1 MRAIYLKEIRQF
13 LNSLI
18 AYVVIG
24 VFLTA
29 IGLLMWVFPETS
41 VINYG
46 FADLE
51 TLFSLGPYVFMFLIP
66 AITMRMFAEERG
78 SGTIELLLTKPLTEW
93 QIVLGKYF
101 AAVTLVVF
109 SVLPT
114 LIYFYSIYQL
124 GNPVGNLDIPGIVG
138 SYIGF
143 ILIGCVF
150 AAIGLAASAFT
161 ENQIVSFIL
170 AVFLCFVLYSGLSSL
185 AELFPGEL
193 SLYIEDLSLSFH
205 YDALSRGLI
214 DTRDITYFLS
224 VIVFV
229 IIVTHWKIISRK
241 MSFKPIRSRLWKRVI
256 GGMLALLVFNIL
268 VANFFYRLDLT
279 EDKRHTLKPATKVL
293 LRQLDE
299 PMTIEILVA
308 GDLPNGFERFR
319 RSVKQIIEEFD
330 VHKPGVINYFFT
342 DPSAAEDAQT
352 RDENYRYL
360 MSQGFEPT
368 RLVDTENGRQI
379 EKIVFPYVIVR
390 YGEQAAGILLFK
402 GGRGATANE
411 TINKS
416 IENIE
421 FELAVGLQRLAGL
434 NRKKI
439 GLVRGHDELDSL
451 EIAGFMSEMVQFF
464 DLEEMKLEKEI
475 FPKDYDALI
484 IAKPQKAFSKSEKY
498 VLDQYIMH
506 GGKAAFLIESLEVE
520 MARAAGPGTLATP
533 IPHNLEDL
541 LFRYGIRLNQNYV
554 QDIQNFGRYPV
565 VVDDNENI
573 INLPWPFY
581 SSVNEF
587 SEHPISKNLDALYLR
602 FYSTM
607 DTVKAEGV
615 KKTALM
621 NTSPYT
627 RVLPVPAP
635 VAFEDYANE
644 PDPQQFNEGA
654 KIAGYLLEGT
664 FTSLYKNRILP
675 DSVNKSAYFDESIP
689 TKIVVISD
697 GDLIRNEMNLR
708 NGNPYE
714 LGVNP
719 YAEEGEKVRYANK
732 DLMFNVLAYL
742 TDENGLIT
750 SRNKDIALRPLNRIK
765 LQQERTY
772 WQALN
777 IAGPLVLIIVFG
789 FLRDFLRRKKY
800 TRYK

>member
-1 MRAIYLKEIRQF
+1 MRAIYFKEIRQF

-29 IGLLMWVFPETS
+29 IGLLMWVFPDTS
-41 VINYG
+41 VLNYG

-101 AAVTLVVF
+101 ASITLVVF
-109 SVLPT
+109 SILPT

-124 GNPVGNLDIPGIVG
+124 GNPVGNLDVPGFIG

-150 AAIGLAASAFT
+150 AAIGLASSAFT
-161 ENQIVSFIL
+161 QNQIVSFIL
-170 AVFLCFVLYSGLSSL
+170 AVFLCFFLYSGLSSL

-193 SLYIEDLSLSFH
+193 SLYVEDLSLSFH

-224 VIVFV
+224 VIIFV
-229 IIVTHWKIISRK
+229 IIICHWQVISRK
-241 MSFKPIRSRLWKRVI
+241 LSYKPVRSRLWKRVI

-268 VANFFYRLDLT
+268 VANFFFRVDLT
-279 EDKRHTLKPATKVL
+279 EDQRYTLKPATKAL

-299 PMTIEILVA
+299 PMTIEILLA

-319 RSVKQIIEEFD
+319 RAVKQTIEEFD
-330 VHKPGVINYFFT
+330 VHKPGLINYFFT

-352 RDENYRYL
+352 REENYRYL

-368 RLVDTENGRQI
+368 RLVETENGRQI

-390 YGEQAAGILLFK
+390 YGEQAVGILLFK
-402 GGRGATANE
+402 GGRGNTPNE
-411 TINKS
+411 TINQS

-439 GLVRGHDELDSL
+439 GMVRGHNELDSTA
-451 EIAGFMSEMVQFF
+451 IAGFMSEMVQFF
-464 DLEEMKLEKEI
+464 DLEEMRLDRELY
-475 FPKDYDALI
+475 PQDYDVLI
-484 IAKPQKAFSKSEKY
+484 IAKPQKAFSKAEKY
-498 VLDQYIMH
+498 VLDQYLMH
-506 GGKAAFLIESLEVE
+506 GGKVIFLIESLQAN
-520 MARAAGPGTLATP
+520 MARAAGTGTLATP
-533 IPHNLEDL
+533 IPHQLDDL
-541 LFRYGIRLNQNYV
+541 LFRYGIRLNQNYI

-565 VVDDNENI
+565 VVDNAENI

-581 SSVNEF
+581 ASVNQF
-587 SEHPISKNLDALYLR
+587 SKHPITKNLDAIYMR
-602 FYSTM
+602 FFSTM
-607 DTVKAEGV
+607 DTVKADGV
-615 KKTALM
+615 TKTPLM
-621 NTSPYT
+621 NTSEFT
-627 RVLPVPAP
+627 RVLPAPAP
-635 VAFEDYANE
+635 VAFEDYANQ
-644 PDPQQFNEGA
+644 PDVTLFNSGQHTVA
-654 KIAGYLLEGT
+654 YLLEGK

-675 DSVNKSAYFDESIP
+675 DSVNQETFFEESMP
-689 TKIVVISD
+689 TKMVVISD
-697 GDLIRNEMNLR
+697 GDMIRNEINLR

-719 YAEEGEKVRYANK
+719 FTEEGEKVRYANK
-732 DLMFNVLAYL
+732 DLMFNALAYL

-750 SRNKDIALRPLNRIK
+750 SRNKEIRLRPLNRVK
-765 LQQERTY
+765 LQKERSY
-772 WQALN
+772 WQVLNLIAPLAL
-777 IAGPLVLIIVFG
+777 LLVFG
-789 FLRDFLRRKKY
+789 IARSFLRKRRY
-800 TRYK
+800 TAFN